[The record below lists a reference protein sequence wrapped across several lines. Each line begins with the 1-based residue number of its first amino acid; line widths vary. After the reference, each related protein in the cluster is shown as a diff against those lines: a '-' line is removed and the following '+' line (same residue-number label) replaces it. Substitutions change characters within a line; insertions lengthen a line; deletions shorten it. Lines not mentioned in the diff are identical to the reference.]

1 MHRNTYR
8 ESILTVVLV
17 ATAFFVRAQKHPV
30 IDTDFPDPTVILAE
44 GKYYA
49 FATNSTRNG
58 VLFKVQVAESPDLK
72 NWKMKGDAMP
82 QKPLWASSD
91 FWAPHVIYNNILQ
104 QYVLFFS
111 AQTNDAAKGM
121 GIGVAFSKSPAGPY
135 IPEPEPLITDTGF
148 VAIDAMVIKD
158 PVTHKY
164 FMTWGSGFQPIKIR
178 QLKTTMT
185 GFENGSTALSII
197 PVAEDKQYSRLVE
210 GPWIDYDNGFYYLY
224 YSGDNCCGE
233 QANYAVLVAR
243 AKNITGPYTR
253 LGEWNKTGNS
263 VLLERGTHLIAPGHN
278 SIIKDRAGKRWIAY
292 HAIPAA
298 AFRSGKYAR
307 LMYLDPVRYK
317 DGWPIVKDGPPSTE
331 K

>member
-1 MHRNTYR
+1 
-8 ESILTVVLV
+8 
-17 ATAFFVRAQKHPV
+17 
-30 IDTDFPDPTVILAE
+30 
-44 GKYYA
+44 
-49 FATNSTRNG
+49 
-58 VLFKVQVAESPDLK
+58 
-72 NWKMKGDAMP
+72 MKGDAMP

-197 PVAEDKQYSRLVE
+197 PVAEDKQYSAWWRDPGL
-210 GPWIDYDNGFYYLY
+210 IMIMDFIIY
-224 YSGDNCCGE
+224 
-233 QANYAVLVAR
+233 
-243 AKNITGPYTR
+243 ITREITVV
-253 LGEWNKTGNS
+253 GNRPTT
-263 VLLERGTHLIAPGHN
+263 L
-278 SIIKDRAGKRWIAY
+278 
-292 HAIPAA
+292 
-298 AFRSGKYAR
+298 F
-307 LMYLDPVRYK
+307 
-317 DGWPIVKDGPPSTE
+317 
-331 K
+331 